1 MKLFVAMLIVSACML
16 ISLSRTVWS
25 EPPDLSDDQVDLVA
39 CASL

>member
-1 MKLFVAMLIVSACML
+1 MKSFVAMLIVFAGML

-25 EPPDLSDDQVDLVA
+25 EPPGLSDDQVDFVA